1 MLLPAYRVRMTG
13 KHKGNEAAR
22 YWGTIANSEGTR
34 EGQLAV
40 LADHST
46 DGQGVLLDR

>member
-1 MLLPAYRVRMTG
+1 MNG

-22 YWGTIANSEGTR
+22 YWVTIANSEGTR
-34 EGQLAV
+34 EGQLVV

-46 DGQGVLLDR
+46 DGQGVSVDR

>member
-1 MLLPAYRVRMTG
+1 MTG
-13 KHKGNEAAR
+13 KHKRNEVAR
-22 YWGTIANSEGTR
+22 YWGTIAKSEGTR

-46 DGQGVLLDR
+46 DVQGVLLDR